1 MILDSGW
8 VAARASDLPFRSGI
22 QLTTTHPPPSSAAA
36 ELPWMQ
42 ADVPGTYAPY
52 ISLSLSIYL
61 SIYIFNSVKS
71 FLLILL
77 VLSMLHK

>member
-1 MILDSGW
+1 MVMVMVMMILDSGW

-22 QLTTTHPPPSSAAA
+22 QLTTTHPAPSPAAA

-52 ISLSLSIYL
+52 IPLSLSLYMYIYL
-61 SIYIFNSVKS
+61 TRLKVFC
-71 FLLILL
+71 
-77 VLSMLHK
+77 